1 MADPT
6 IKQNTILNSIV
17 YEGKLLSE
25 WIHYFRMDFN
35 AMEDGEVIPVF
46 LAKSSE
52 AYHLFSKIRP
62 HCELLESR
70 FKRKLESSKLS
81 IIERISS
88 DKTKRLPNQD
98 ILDSTARLSVQ
109 IEAEKDNIIFN
120 KDFRSVKEAEDYGN
134 KFSTLLKPTQFL

>member
-6 IKQNTILNSIV
+6 IKQNTILNSVV

-25 WIHYFRMDFN
+25 WIQYFRMDFN
-35 AMEDGEVIPVF
+35 TMEDGEVIPVF
-46 LAKSSE
+46 LTKSSE

-70 FKRKLESSKLS
+70 LKRKFESSKLN

-109 IEAEKDNIIFN
+109 IEAEELETVKFIMSTFDIIL
-120 KDFRSVKEAEDYGN
+120 KEYDSLSYIISK
-134 KFSTLLKPTQFL
+134 KFH

>member
-1 MADPT
+1 MSDPT
-6 IKQNTILNSIV
+6 IKQNTILNSVV

-25 WIHYFRMDFN
+25 WIQYFRMDFN
-35 AMEDGEVIPVF
+35 TMEDGEVIPVF
-46 LAKSSE
+46 LTKSSE

-70 FKRKLESSKLS
+70 LKRKFESSKLN

-109 IEAEKDNIIFN
+109 IEAEELETVKFIMSTFDIIL
-120 KDFRSVKEAEDYGN
+120 KEYDSLSYIISK
-134 KFSTLLKPTQFL
+134 KFH